1 MKSNHLS
8 TLYLRLPSRSA
19 AKTLT
24 QWQALPLSFALA
36 ARNGRVM
43 REGEAVVSTLASSVA
58 QVQRVVLMFAA
69 SDVTVLQLA
78 VPPLPASKL
87 RAALPGLVEDRLIT
101 DPAECVLVAGPR
113 KNGLCAI
120 AVIERHWLQSVIA
133 IFSGLGARR
142 IVALPMQLCLPLQS
156 GGLAAAVAEGPGQID
171 LALRFSIDEGIGLP
185 VIAGATNSAIETEVC
200 RALFTLAAHKPVVLM
215 VPVSRVEAY
224 RAAVVHLADMGG
236 DILIRVDSWQDWLE
250 AVERPV
256 LDLMT
261 GMASDQSLSINWRRW
276 RWPLVLAGLLLATN
290 VVALNWDWW
299 RLKSEGE
306 ALHAGMIRVY
316 KTTFPNDVVIVDPL
330 VQMQKKITALR
341 KRSGEITPSD
351 FLSLAA
357 TLGEIEKTLP
367 DKSGDESTKFSIA
380 ALEYRDAILV
390 VRFKLGTNPPT
401 EAVRT
406 ALAARH
412 ITLTDAPP
420 ENGATVW
427 RLRSAL

>member
-1 MKSNHLS
+1 
-8 TLYLRLPSRSA
+8 
-19 AKTLT
+19 
-24 QWQALPLSFALA
+24 
-36 ARNGRVM
+36 
-43 REGEAVVSTLASSVA
+43 
-58 QVQRVVLMFAA
+58 
-69 SDVTVLQLA
+69 
-78 VPPLPASKL
+78 
-87 RAALPGLVEDRLIT
+87 
-101 DPAECVLVAGPR
+101 
-113 KNGLCAI
+113 
-120 AVIERHWLQSVIA
+120 
-133 IFSGLGARR
+133 
-142 IVALPMQLCLPLQS
+142 
-156 GGLAAAVAEGPGQID
+156 
-171 LALRFSIDEGIGLP
+171 
-185 VIAGATNSAIETEVC
+185 
-200 RALFTLAAHKPVVLM
+200 
-215 VPVSRVEAY
+215 
-224 RAAVVHLADMGG
+224 
-236 DILIRVDSWQDWLE
+236 
-250 AVERPV
+250 VERPV